1 MNLYANRTEAGEI
14 LADHLQ
20 KKVFTRPFILA
31 LPRGGVPV
39 ASVISERLNIP
50 FDVLVVRKIGYP
62 GHPETGIG
70 AIAEDEKTLMVG
82 PFHHSDPRLLDV
94 ILEEKSEVRR
104 RIDMYRGGRALPSLN
119 QKEIILVDDGM
130 ATGVTAIAAAKFLKE
145 QGVVKIILA
154 IPVAPPTDDKYLSKY
169 VDEVICPHRPINFS
183 TVGAWF
189 EDFEEV
195 SDEEVS
201 DYLQTRH
208 LRNLDPSI

>member
-1 MNLYANRTEAGEI
+1 MNLYANRTQAGEK
-14 LADHLQ
+14 LVELLQ
-20 KKVFTRPFILA
+20 KKTFTRPLMLA

-39 ASVISERLNIP
+39 ASVISEKLKIP

-104 RIDMYRGGRALPSLN
+104 RIDIYRGGRALPVLAN
-119 QKEIILVDDGM
+119 KEIILVDDGM

-145 QGVVKIILA
+145 HGVDKIFLA

-183 TVGAWF
+183 SVGAWYD
-189 EDFEEV
+189 DFEEV

-201 DYLQTRH
+201 DYLQKRH
-208 LRNLDPSI
+208 LQNLDPSI

>member
-1 MNLYANRTEAGEI
+1 MNLYANRLEAGET
-14 LADHLQ
+14 LAERLQ
-20 KKVFTRPFILA
+20 KMRLTHPLILA

-39 ASVISERLNIP
+39 ASVISERLKIP
-50 FDVLVVRKIGYP
+50 FDVIVVRKIGYP

-104 RIDMYRGGRALPSLN
+104 RIQMYRGGRALPILSG
-119 QKEIILVDDGM
+119 KEIILVDDGM

-145 QGVVKIILA
+145 HGATKIILA

-183 TVGAWF
+183 SVGAWYD
-189 EDFEEV
+189 DFEEV
-195 SDEEVS
+195 SDEEVN

-208 LRNLDPSI
+208 SHGPDPSL